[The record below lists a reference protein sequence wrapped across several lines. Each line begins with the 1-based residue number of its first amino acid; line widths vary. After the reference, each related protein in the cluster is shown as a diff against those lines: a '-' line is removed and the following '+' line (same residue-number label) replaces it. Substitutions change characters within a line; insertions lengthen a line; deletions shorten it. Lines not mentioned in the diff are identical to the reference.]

1 MASRKRGREA
11 EEFLSNLNKK
21 ERSDGI
27 EGSGSSGVYFVYNI
41 WRRGTAE
48 AKKKVLSESKGEA
61 SASKVDDAKA
71 ATNVKVVNFK
81 NSGFQYHLK
90 PLEGQS

>member
-1 MASRKRGREA
+1 MELREVVQVGFILFTTFDA
-11 EEFLSNLNKK
+11 
-21 ERSDGI
+21 
-27 EGSGSSGVYFVYNI
+27 VAP
-41 WRRGTAE
+41 AE
-48 AKKKVLSESKGEA
+48 AKKKVSSESKGEA